1 MNITDNILKTKNHL
15 DESLKKLEDNVTKDN
30 IKHVKS
36 YADKL
41 IEYFVAFSQDLYS
54 SLHETEEKLKAKSEN
69 CIDRHELDRCKDKV
83 EKLLINIADKDNIIS
98 DAEEK
103 QKDYDKIEREL
114 RKKNDELNK
123 KIEKITEDCDK
134 KSDELAISVNC
145 KALEEKIRDIQ
156 RELEETK
163 NELRNK
169 PDCDSCDSHI
179 SRVNMLEEK
188 NKEIL
193 NELISLGEN
202 IKGLE
207 QINTGLVQKN
217 KLIESEKLEL
227 IRKLRDISDEI
238 EEQRLLIMKYT
249 NKIDEQKSESL
260 QSELEKVGKNL
271 ECQQLRDEVQKYI
284 EKNKK
289 LEINLQSLG
298 DRLKDSVG
306 KSERIIKDTQKL
318 F

>member
-1 MNITDNILKTKNHL
+1 MDITDNILKTKNHL
-15 DESLKKLEDNVTKDN
+15 YESLKKLEDNVTKDN

-41 IEYFVAFSQDLYS
+41 IEYFVAFSQDLYH

-69 CIDRHELDRCKDKV
+69 CIDRNELDRCKDKV

-103 QKDYDKIEREL
+103 Q
-114 RKKNDELNK
+114 
-123 KIEKITEDCDK
+123 
-134 KSDELAISVNC
+134 
-145 KALEEKIRDIQ
+145 

-163 NELRNK
+163 NKLQHK
-169 PDCDSCDSHI
+169 SDCDSCDSHI
-179 SRVNMLEEK
+179 SRVKILEEK
-188 NKEIL
+188 NKGIL
-193 NELISLGEN
+193 DELISLGEN
-202 IKGLE
+202 IKELE

-217 KLIESEKLEL
+217 RLIESEKLEL
-227 IRKLRDISDEI
+227 IKKLRDISDEI
-238 EEQRLLIMKYT
+238 EEQRLLIMKYI

-289 LEINLQSLG
+289 LEKNLQSLG